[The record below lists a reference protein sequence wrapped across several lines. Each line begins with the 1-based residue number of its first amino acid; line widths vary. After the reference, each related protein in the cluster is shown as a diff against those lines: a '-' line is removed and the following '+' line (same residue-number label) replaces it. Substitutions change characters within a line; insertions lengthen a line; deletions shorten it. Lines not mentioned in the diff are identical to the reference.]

1 MSFERHQ
8 RRWLVAIMLVF
19 FAGCT
24 SVANLHI
31 PTPPPG
37 SPGGAPADTTT
48 VVSNL
53 TGVVL
58 PSVPLGPPPTVPLGP
73 GTSSLTGIVTGPNG
87 VVAGATVLIERL
99 VGNAVGSKM
108 VSTAADGTWKLPNIL
123 GGLYRI
129 RAWQAPALDLVTP
142 QIVLLGAGATMSLPL
157 ALMAYSGESAT
168 ASVVPSPPQVGVV
181 SALTIN
187 LAAETVGADGVVR
200 AAPQAGATVE
210 VLAAGN
216 VVLAGTNPG
225 TSNGSGQVS
234 LSLGC
239 SSVGPVGLS
248 VTINNSTTIP
258 LSVPDCSLPTAPVT
272 TVPAGTTTTTSTSL
286 P

>member
-1 MSFERHQ
+1 L
-8 RRWLVAIMLVF
+8 LVAATSVL

-24 SVANLHI
+24 GIANLHI

-37 SPGGAPADTTT
+37 SPGGAPAATTT

-53 TGVVL
+53 SGVAL
-58 PSVPLGPPPTVPLGP
+58 PSVPPGPPPTVPLGP
-73 GTSSLTGIVTGPNG
+73 GTTTLTGIVTGPSG
-87 VVAGATVLIERL
+87 VVAGATVLVERL
-99 VGNAVGSKM
+99 VDNAVGSKM
-108 VSTAADGTWKLPNIL
+108 VSSAADGTWKLPNIL

-142 QIVLLGAGATMSLPL
+142 QIVLLGAGATMSVPL
-157 ALMAYSGESAT
+157 SLMAYSGESAT
-168 ASVVPSPPQVGVV
+168 ASVAPSPPQVGVV
-181 SALTIN
+181 STLTIN
-187 LAAETVGADGVVR
+187 IVGETVGADGVVR
-200 AAPQAGATVE
+200 AAPQPGATVT

-225 TSNGSGQVS
+225 TSDRSGQVS
-234 LSLGC
+234 LALGC

-248 VTINNSTTIP
+248 VTIDNSTTIP
-258 LSVPDCSLPTAPVT
+258 VTVPDCYVPVAPVT
-272 TVPAGTTTTTSTSL
+272 TVPAATTTSTSF